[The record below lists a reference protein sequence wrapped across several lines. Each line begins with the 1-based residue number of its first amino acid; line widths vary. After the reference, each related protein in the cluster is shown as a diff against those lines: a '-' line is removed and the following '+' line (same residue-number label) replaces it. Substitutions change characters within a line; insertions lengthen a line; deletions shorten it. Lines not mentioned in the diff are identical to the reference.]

1 MEIEK
6 PKKPRIPIEIR
17 WRIVGYIEA
26 GKSLHEAASYFNH
39 SYSSIQNIWK
49 KFQELGAVSSKRRP
63 GRPTEITEE
72 KKIEIGSHLSEP
84 YSSLK
89 EVSIAHEI
97 SKTATF
103 NIAHEFGLYYKYFAE
118 KEEITET
125 TALKRLNYAGQ

>member
-6 PKKPRIPIEIR
+6 PTKPRIPIEKR

-39 SYSSIQNIWK
+39 SYSAIQNIWK
-49 KFQELGAVSSKRRP
+49 KFQNLGAVTSKKRP

-72 KKIEIGSHLSEP
+72 KKIKIASLSELF
-84 YSSLK
+84 SSLR
-89 EVSIAHEI
+89 EI
-97 SKTATF
+97 SIEHDISKYTAF
-103 NIAHEFGLYYKYFAE
+103 QIAHEFGLNYKYFAE

-125 TALKRLNYAGQ
+125 QHLNA